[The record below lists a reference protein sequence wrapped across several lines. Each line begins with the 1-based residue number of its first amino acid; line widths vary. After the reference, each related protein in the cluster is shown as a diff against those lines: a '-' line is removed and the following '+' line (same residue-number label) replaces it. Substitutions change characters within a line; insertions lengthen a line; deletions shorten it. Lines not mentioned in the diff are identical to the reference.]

1 MATLEFERTTVTS
14 AEPVYAHT
22 GLRRAF
28 AIGSEEFLASISG
41 VTDTPFQ
48 PGNRID
54 ILTNG
59 DEIYPPML
67 EAIEGA
73 QRSITIE
80 AYIYWG
86 GEIGLRFA
94 RALAAKAR
102 AGLPVKI
109 LLDSVG
115 SHTISREILD
125 SLETGGCEVEWYH
138 PVFWY
143 TVDRI
148 NNRTHRKSL
157 IVDGRIGFTGGAGIA
172 DHWLGHAENPDHW
185 RDTQIRMEGPAV
197 AMLQAAFV
205 RNWHETTG
213 ELVAGSPFF
222 RIHTPAG
229 GLSVLSILSWPETG
243 SSTIRAMYELSIECA
258 RKSIWIANPYF
269 IPDAQAI
276 AALVEAKRRGVDVK
290 IMVSGKHNDNRVARL
305 NSTRLYGELLEAGV
319 EILEYDRT
327 MMHHKYMVCDGV
339 WSTVGTA
346 NFDNRSFSL
355 NDENNVCVSDRD
367 FASEWEKRFRNDTE
381 ACSIVTLDAWRGRG
395 ALTRIA
401 ELLVSIFRWLA

>member
-1 MATLEFERTTVTS
+1 MITLESDRPISAS
-14 AEPVYAHT
+14 AESADEHASP
-22 GLRRAF
+22 RRDF
-28 AIGSEEFLASISG
+28 AIDSEEFLASISG

-73 QRSITIE
+73 ERSITIE

-86 GEIGLRFA
+86 GEIGLKFA
-94 RALAAKAR
+94 KALAAKAR

-115 SHTISREILD
+115 SFSIGREILAA
-125 SLETGGCEVEWYH
+125 LEEGGCEVEWYH

-172 DHWLGHAENPDHW
+172 DHWLGNAEDPEHW
-185 RDTQIRMEGPAV
+185 RDTQVRIEGPAV

-213 ELVAGSPFF
+213 ELVAGPAFF
-222 RIHTPAG
+222 RKHDPAG
-229 GLSVLSILSWPETG
+229 HLSALSILSWPETG

-258 RKSIWIANPYF
+258 RSSIWIANPYF
-269 IPDAQAI
+269 IPDDEAI
-276 AALVEAKRRGVDVK
+276 TALCAAKHRGVDVK
-290 IMVSGKHNDNRVARL
+290 IMVAGKYNDNRVARL
-305 NSTRLYGELLEAGV
+305 NGTRLYGKLLEAGV

-355 NDENNVCVSDRD
+355 NDENNVCVSDRP
-367 FASEWEKRFRNDTE
+367 FAAEWEKRFRIDME
-381 ACSIVTLDAWRGRG
+381 ACRVVTLDAWRHRG
-395 ALTRIA
+395 LLTRIG
-401 ELLVSIFRWLA
+401 EFFVSVFRWLA

>member
-1 MATLEFERTTVTS
+1 MAALESERLIVENTESVD
-14 AEPVYAHT
+14 AHAAP
-22 GLRRAF
+22 RRAF
-28 AIGSEEFLASISG
+28 AIDSEEFLASISG

-59 DEIYPPML
+59 DQIYPPML
-67 EAIEGA
+67 LAIEQA
-73 QRSITIE
+73 RQSITIE

-94 RALAAKAR
+94 KALGAKA
-102 AGLPVKI
+102 AEGLPVKI

-115 SHTISREILD
+115 SHTISGEILD
-125 SLETGGCEVEWYH
+125 ALEEGGCEVAWYH
-138 PVFWY
+138 PVLWY

-172 DHWLGHAENPDHW
+172 DHWLGNAENPDHW
-185 RDTQIRMEGPAV
+185 RDTQIRVEGPAV

-213 ELVAGSPFF
+213 ELVAGSAFF
-222 RIHTPAG
+222 RIHEPAG
-229 GLSVLSILSWPETG
+229 HLSALSILSWPETG

-269 IPDAQAI
+269 IPDGEAI
-276 AALVEAKRRGVDVK
+276 EALAAAKRRGVDVK

-305 NSTRLYGELLEAGV
+305 NSSRLYGKLLEAGV
-319 EILEYDRT
+319 AILEYDRT
-327 MMHHKYMVCDGV
+327 MMHHKYMVGDGV

-355 NDENNVCVSDRD
+355 NDENNVCVSDRE
-367 FASEWEKRFRNDTE
+367 FALEWEKRFRIDME
-381 ACSIVTLDAWRGRG
+381 ACSVVTLDDWNRRGV
-395 ALTRIA
+395 LERIA
-401 ELLVSIFRWLA
+401 ERLVSIFRWLA

>member
-14 AEPVYAHT
+14 AEPVDAHT
-22 GLRRAF
+22 GPRRAF

-401 ELLVSIFRWLA
+401 ERLVSIFRWLA